1 MISKFSQK
9 VRSVLPRLNYRQT
22 AVLDFGRAVVLTSV
36 VITTLVIGL
45 RHMGMLEAIELGA
58 FDQMMRWRPS
68 KPPDERLLVVAITE
82 KDIQKIQEA
91 TLSDQNLN
99 RLLEKLEEYQ
109 PLAIGLDIF
118 RDVPVGN
125 GRADLLKRLR
135 QSDRIIT
142 VCKSGSADNPGVPP
156 PPGVPEDRVGFAD
169 QVIDTDGIIRRSL
182 LFIAPASS
190 NRPAS
195 SSGANTGSICDDS
208 SAQLLSL
215 SFQSALRYLQ
225 VRKIQPEFT
234 TADELKLGSTVFRSL
249 KENDGGY
256 QNADVGGYQILLNYR
271 SPETVAKQVT
281 LTQVLEGKID
291 PNWIKDRIVLVG
303 YTAPSKKDDFGTPY
317 SAGQQEKFKMPG
329 VVVHAQIVSQI
340 LSAVLDNRPLFWFWT
355 EWGEVLWIAGWSLL
369 GGILAWRIR
378 HPAIFGLAG
387 VVTIG
392 GLFGISFAIF
402 TQAGWV
408 PIAAPT
414 IGLIATSGSVVL
426 VDRFEKGGY
435 AKKIYKGVQK
445 LFRIEI
451 DEEEKARQLAEYEG
465 MINNVQQWQQQA
477 QELVNRESFPSSE
490 NALQPFS
497 EVDEVEALNQS
508 SDSLEIDYFEQLRQK
523 AEEIENWEI
532 TQQLILEITTHEVR
546 ILERYC
552 QKTERSKND
561 VLRELIHS
569 LQDD

>member
-1 MISKFSQK
+1 M
-9 VRSVLPRLNYRQT
+9 
-22 AVLDFGRAVVLTSV
+22 
-36 VITTLVIGL
+36 
-45 RHMGMLEAIELGA
+45 ELGA
-58 FDQMMRWRPS
+58 FDQMMRWRPNER
-68 KPPDERLLVVAITE
+68 PDERLLVVAITE
-82 KDIQKIQEA
+82 KDIQNIQQA

-118 RDVPVGN
+118 RDVPIEPGH
-125 GRADLLKRLR
+125 ADLLKHLQ
-135 QSDRIIT
+135 QSDRIIS
-142 VCKSGSADNPGVPP
+142 VCKSGSADNPGTPP

-182 LFIAPASS
+182 LFIAPASPNTS
-190 NRPAS
+190 AS
-195 SSGANTGSICDDS
+195 SSRANTDNICDDS
-208 SAQLLSL
+208 STQLLSL
-215 SFQSALRYLQ
+215 SFQLAIRYLQ

-234 TADELKLGSTVFRSL
+234 TADELKLGSTVFRPL

-355 EWGEVLWIAGWSLL
+355 EWGEVLWIVGWSLV

-378 HPAIFGLAG
+378 HPAGFGFAG
-387 VVTIG
+387 VVTLG
-392 GLFGISFAIF
+392 GLFGVSFAIF

-408 PIAAPT
+408 PIATPT
-414 IGLIATSGSVVL
+414 LGLIATSGSVVL

-435 AKKIYKGVQK
+435 AKKIKEGVQRFFK
-445 LFRIEI
+445 IEI

-465 MINNVQQWQQQA
+465 IINRVQQWEQQA
-477 QELVNRESFPSSE
+477 QELENQASFPPSE
-490 NALQPFS
+490 NVLQSFS
-497 EVDEVEALNQS
+497 EVDEVKAFNQPP
-508 SDSLEIDYFEQLRQK
+508 DSLEIDYFEQLQQK
-523 AEEIENWEI
+523 AKELENQEI
-532 TQQLILEITTHEVR
+532 TQQLILEITEHEVK

-552 QKTERSKND
+552 QRTERSEND